1 MNVEQLKLLLTP
13 FLIKRLL
20 VSTTKNK
27 CICTNNKCICT
38 YALETFSI
46 KIK

>member
-27 CICTNNKCICT
+27 CICT
-38 YALETFSI
+38 YALEMFSF
-46 KIK
+46 KIKSNIN